1 MNKILAILLLTTVL
15 SCNSYTGEFRDIK
28 KNTFTIS
35 LPDWIEE
42 TDDLAP
48 HALYQFKSK
57 YRNTYGIIVKDD
69 KNKFFEDYQKD
80 AVNVLKNYESLTNLL
95 VTDSTYN
102 KNKIS
107 LELLG
112 DLESEKI
119 FYWHNTYESENNF
132 YQLVLWTRS
141 YDRKQKY
148 GPVIEEIIASFKI
161 KD

>member
-28 KNTFTIS
+28 KSTFTIS